1 MQSLAIPVLSSLLD
15 RLYRLDLN
23 LNEYMQVAIK
33 MQSHSSLS
41 CDKRFMNSEANRR
54 STFQD
59 WPHMDYKWLLPDTLA
74 QAGFYHQPAQ
84 VGDDRT
90 ICFVCNLCLVAW
102 EQSDQPWSEHERHSP
117 ICQFIRGEIT
127 ENVSFSSTVATQPAV
142 QVFKD
147 EKEKVSFPLARSLS
161 CQLNRLKIE
170 LIAIFTISFQRQI
183 KLFHFLSHR
192 FDSPIRA
199 IGMRILQPTA
209 VVFFDILC
217 ICKYP

>member
-1 MQSLAIPVLSSLLD
+1 
-15 RLYRLDLN
+15 
-23 LNEYMQVAIK
+23 MQVAIK

-142 QVFKD
+142 NVFVD
-147 EKEKVSFPLARSLS
+147 EKEKVNFLFDWLAVGLRLIFDNWDSTVWVSDSFSCSKFNPLRNHTDKSTGLS
-161 CQLNRLKIE
+161 
-170 LIAIFTISFQRQI
+170 F
-183 KLFHFLSHR
+183 FLLEKQS
-192 FDSPIRA
+192 
-199 IGMRILQPTA
+199 
-209 VVFFDILC
+209 
-217 ICKYP
+217 